1 MINSLYTAQ
10 SGLNTSK
17 YSVDVTS
24 NNIANENTEG
34 YVKRVVNTSELS
46 SLDDDIGNG
55 VSFDGVTRTTS
66 VYLYNQL
73 VAQNSQASY
82 YEQEDSILSNIE
94 IMFSETEETGFSTT
108 LSEFFDSVE
117 SLRSDPNSLVYKN
130 ELSNQSELLVDGIK
144 SLYTSLEESQD
155 DTRSLLNDQVEEINT
170 ILQNIADLNEQMI
183 QNNSTSN
190 DLLDKRDALEKE
202 LSNYVNIEVGTGSS
216 YSLKIGG
223 VNAIFNNTNVY
234 EVSIKEDTSIN
245 GDLNTSLTIYNNQLN
260 LTSGSTKALTN
271 ELTTSSSNILA
282 YKQSLDDFAKAFVE
296 TIDANSETSIFTGT
310 DVSTLEFVSNNINDL
325 TSDDL
330 ENLVQ
335 IQWNDEINVD
345 STTSNTSTFSE
356 FFQNLLV
363 SISSDVEN
371 NSNKLD
377 SANAIV
383 NSLEST
389 YNELTKVDTDE
400 EMVNLLQYQAA
411 YEANAKI
418 ITAVDEMLQTLL
430 DM

>member
-94 IMFSETEETGFSTT
+94 IMFSETEDTGFSTT

-183 QNNSTSN
+183 QNNTTSN